1 MPRNNVRGRGPAIAA
16 GISMLVIAT
25 TVVGATE
32 QGGPAKIEAIPGS
45 DVKRLTLTAKAAE
58 RLDIQ
63 TVPLSEEKIRR
74 RVVVVAEVQE
84 NRPLGT
90 AADSGTNTISMGAPQ
105 SAQSSGAGEQHDLI
119 GSPFRVRILLDDE
132 EDDLD
137 MDDDEDDAEVLAPDD
152 DDDDDDGPLRAKRVV
167 LASAADGT
175 KSDILYFKVSGAHG
189 LKPGQRVGIRLME
202 PGRDT
207 LKKVVP
213 YSAILYDVHGDTW
226 VYTNPDSLVFVR
238 QRVDIEHIDQEMAVL
253 REGPDIGTK
262 IVTVGAA
269 ELLGAES
276 GVGH

>member
-1 MPRNNVRGRGPAIAA
+1 
-16 GISMLVIAT
+16 MLVIAT

-32 QGGPAKIEAIPGS
+32 QGGPAKVEAIAGS

-132 EDDLD
+132 GEDDLD
-137 MDDDEDDAEVLAPDD
+137 LDDDEDDAEVLAPDD
-152 DDDDDDGPLRAKRVV
+152 DDDDVVDDEPLRAKRVV
-167 LASAADGT
+167 LASADGT
-175 KSDILYFKVSGAHG
+175 TSDDVLYFKVKSGAHG
-189 LKPGQRVGIRLME
+189 LKAGQRVGVRLVE
-202 PGRDT
+202 PGSDT

-213 YSAILYDVHGDTW
+213 YSAIIYDVQGNAW
-226 VYTNPDSLVFVR
+226 VYTSPDSLVFIR
-238 QRVDIEHIDQEMAVL
+238 QRVDIEHIDQQMAVL
-253 REGPDIGTK
+253 REGPDIGIK
-262 IVTVGAA
+262 VVTVGAA